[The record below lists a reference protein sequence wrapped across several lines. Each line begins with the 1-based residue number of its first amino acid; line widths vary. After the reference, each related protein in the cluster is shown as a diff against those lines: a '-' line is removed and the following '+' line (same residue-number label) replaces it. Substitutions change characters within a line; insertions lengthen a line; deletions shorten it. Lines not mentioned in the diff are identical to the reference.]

1 MPGLTLQRATVI
13 ADTALARGRQGG
25 MLPLTVVVLDAGG
38 HAVVLKREDGAGIL
52 RPDIALGKAWAAL
65 GMGQSTRTLRDRL
78 ADRPTFVNALAAASA
93 GRFVPVPGGV
103 LVRDET
109 GEVMGAVGISGDT
122 SDKDEYCA
130 IEGVKAAGL
139 RPDPDQPA
147 PGWSESRL

>member
-1 MPGLTLQRATVI
+1 M
-13 ADTALARGRQGG
+13 
-25 MLPLTVVVLDAGG
+25 
-38 HAVVLKREDGAGIL
+38 
-52 RPDIALGKAWAAL
+52 
-65 GMGQSTRTLRDRL
+65 
-78 ADRPTFVNALAAASA
+78 
-93 GRFVPVPGGV
+93 PGGV

-109 GEVMGAVGISGDT
+109 GEVVGAVGISGDT